1 MLVSNLMYT
10 QGAWTPWQMTAM
22 GVIGLLAGLL
32 TRAGLLGRG
41 RLGLCIYGFAAAMVI
56 YGGIMNVSH
65 VLIYQPNPTW
75 EMVLTAMALGVPFDI
90 VHGAAT
96 GFFLWAGGPA
106 LLEKLDRVKE
116 KYGF

>member
-1 MLVSNLMYT
+1 
-10 QGAWTPWQMTAM
+10 
-22 GVIGLLAGLL
+22 
-32 TRAGLLGRG
+32 
-41 RLGLCIYGFAAAMVI
+41 
-56 YGGIMNVSH
+56 MNVSH

-106 LLEKLDRVKE
+106 LLERLDRVKE
-116 KYGF
+116 KYGL